1 MNCRLVVCA
10 DDLTGACECAAS
22 LAASGVSASLVADH
36 RQLQAKDFNDTTAL
50 AVNTRSRHAMAKE
63 AAARVRRV
71 ARLAAQTGVER
82 FYKKTDSAS
91 RGHLGAELSAALAFL
106 AEDEPPQPI
115 AFLPAAPAAGRAVID
130 GQLLIHG
137 QPAHLSG
144 FAQDPDDPVTESD
157 LRRLLSR
164 ETDLPTRLLSPS
176 APPPQILP
184 GREILLFG
192 GSEEKHLDWAARL
205 LQDANLKLA
214 GGTGLFVDRLPRIW
228 DLPTTDPRPW
238 QPPRA
243 APFLV
248 NGSLSQEG
256 LQQLQAAIDAGWQS
270 IPLSP
275 AALADEPAALEAAA
289 VTISS
294 SLAKG
299 QPVAL
304 HSGLDRP
311 QAQRLAQSAYTL
323 KMPANLL
330 VRQALATIASRVADR
345 LDKLRPNLILS
356 GGECAQAVLDALQ
369 ISRYRVVGQLLQG
382 LAAIEPDDRQ
392 PWASIIAKNGAFG
405 PPDVYERFLNPM
417 ASS

>member
-36 RQLQAKDFNDTTAL
+36 RQLQAKDLNDTTAL
-50 AVNTRSRHAMAKE
+50 AVNTRSRHATDKE
-63 AAARVRRV
+63 AAARVQRV
-71 ARLAAQTGVER
+71 ARLAAQAGVER

-106 AEDEPPQPI
+106 SDHDPPQPI
-115 AFLPAAPAAGRAVID
+115 AFLPAAPAAGRAVSD

-144 FAQDPDDPVTESD
+144 FAKDPDDPVTESD

-164 ETDLPTRLLSPS
+164 ETDLPTRLLSPYD
-176 APPPQILP
+176 APPQILP
-184 GREILLFG
+184 RKEILLFA
-192 GSEEKHLDWAARL
+192 GSQEKHLDWAARL

-214 GGTGLFVDRLPRIW
+214 GGTGLFISRLARIW
-228 DLPTTDPRPW
+228 NLPTTDPRPW

-256 LQQLQAAIDAGWQS
+256 LQQLQAAIDAGWQGV
-270 IPLSP
+270 PLTP
-275 AALADEPAALEAAA
+275 AALANDPGAVEATAAA
-289 VTISS
+289 IA
-294 SLAKG
+294 SLLAQS

-304 HSGLDRP
+304 HSGLDRQ
-311 QAQRLAQSAYTL
+311 QAQLLARSAPRSSQ
-323 KMPANLL
+323 PANLL
-330 VRQALATIASRVADR
+330 VRQALAIVANRVADR
-345 LDKLRPNLILS
+345 LDMLRPNLILC

-369 ISRYRVVGQLLQG
+369 IFRCRVVGQLLQG
-382 LAAIEPDDRQ
+382 LAAIEPENHR

-405 PPDVYERFLNPM
+405 PTDVYLRFFNP
-417 ASS
+417 AAPT